1 MNIPNLGSLLS
12 SFPALSGK
20 TGSQPTGQSANNT
33 QTDPKANKATGQTQ
47 GSSLLSKAG
56 NALSRIGDALS
67 KRVSQLND
75 AVSGMASQLAQGFAK
90 YLLGDAADGATISF
104 DQTSI
109 ASSSSFAAAALQ
121 SQDANGTT
129 QAAGFS
135 LQDSSEFKGHGTI
148 TTKDGRSFEFEVE
161 ISYSSS
167 LQAVA
172 AQSTSTDAAD
182 GQSGTGS
189 QPGQGQGQSPV
200 HGHGHHHGHGHG
212 KRTDEASSGS
222 NDAAAQQAGQAASS
236 PLFANFAGNAADLLD
251 RLTSEPIRLP
261 FTINFPTSK
270 PAQGSNTGTN
280 AGSTTPASGTATPT
294 AGGATGSAGGSTS
307 VAPAQTAQD
316 SSQAQQPLQG
326 SMLLKLLNLPD
337 GPRYLDLL
345 PRQADNT
352 TPAGRVD
359 ALV

>member
-1 MNIPNLGSLLS
+1 MNIPSLSSLLS
-12 SFPALSGK
+12 SLPSLSNK
-20 TGSQPTGQSANNT
+20 TGAQPASQAANNK
-33 QTDPKANKATGQTQ
+33 QTDPKASNATGQTQ
-47 GSSLLSKAG
+47 SDSLLSKAS

-75 AVSGMASQLAQGFAK
+75 AVTGMASQMAQGFAK

-109 ASSSSFAAAALQ
+109 ASSSSFAAAAMQ

-167 LQAVA
+167 LQAAA
-172 AQSTSTDAAD
+172 AQSTSADATD
-182 GQSGTGS
+182 GQSSNDG
-189 QPGQGQGQSPV
+189 QAGQGQGQGQAPV
-200 HGHGHHHGHGHG
+200 RGHGHHHGHGHG
-212 KRTDEASSGS
+212 KRTDDASNAG
-222 NDAAAQQAGQAASS
+222 NDAAAAQQAGQAASS

-261 FTINFPTSK
+261 FTINFPTST
-270 PAQGSNTGTN
+270 PTQGGGSNTSSGTGSTGTTTPA
-280 AGSTTPASGTATPT
+280 AGSTTGNTSSTAPT
-294 AGGATGSAGGSTS
+294 QA
-307 VAPAQTAQD
+307 AQD
-316 SSQAQQPLQG
+316 AKAAQQPLQG